1 MVLCPALELT
11 YTYVPPSIKSMLDLH
26 VGLVNIKKPNSL
38 TFFQTRNNTHKTWAC
53 GYTNN
58 SVERFESP
66 FICNLGC
73 KRWHASVLRNK
84 EISYN
89 SNKKM
94 FDFNLPEKLE
104 VSQLR
109 SLLIC
114 TLRSDFDSGR
124 KVVLQT
130 RIFFRLEK
138 SSFKGA
144 D

>member
-1 MVLCPALELT
+1 
-11 YTYVPPSIKSMLDLH
+11 MLDLH

-38 TFFQTRNNTHKTWAC
+38 TFFQTRNNTYDTWAC

-58 SVERFESP
+58 SVEWFEST
-66 FICNLGC
+66 FMCNLGC
-73 KRWHASVLRNK
+73 KRWHDSILRKDRNYK
-84 EISYN
+84 NISYN
-89 SNKKM
+89 SKKKM

-114 TLRSDFDSGR
+114 TLRSEFESGR

-130 RIFFRLEK
+130 RI
-138 SSFKGA
+138 SFSTQPLFSNLKKVEFMV
-144 D
+144 